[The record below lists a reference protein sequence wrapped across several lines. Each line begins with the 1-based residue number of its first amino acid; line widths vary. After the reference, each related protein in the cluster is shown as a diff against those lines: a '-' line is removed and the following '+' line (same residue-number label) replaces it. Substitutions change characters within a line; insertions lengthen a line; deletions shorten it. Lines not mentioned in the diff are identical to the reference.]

1 MLRLISAQLVNG
13 IAIGMIY
20 ALMAFGL
27 SIIKGL
33 LNIPNFAHGA
43 LYALGA
49 YLCYTAVA
57 VGLPFPAGLVV
68 AAAGAAVAG
77 LVLDRHQGRET
88 HYRAQPQCLA
98 PLIDWMRIYAAFW
111 RERFDR
117 LESLL
122 DSMAP

>member
-1 MLRLISAQLVNG
+1 MLWLVSAQLVNG

-49 YLCYTAVA
+49 YLCYSAVSG
-57 VGLPFPAGLVV
+57 GLPFPAGLFV
-68 AAAGAAVAG
+68 AFAGAALAG
-77 LVLDRHQGRET
+77 LMLDRLVVRFV
-88 HYRAQPQCLA
+88 RAGG
-98 PLIDWMRIYAAFW
+98 
-111 RERFDR
+111 
-117 LESLL
+117 
-122 DSMAP
+122 